1 MGEKTASTG
10 VFTIPTSPAVGTTVA
25 QSGSA
30 NTYTAAYVQL
40 SAAAPAAIFITGL
53 YVNCT
58 TGTNIPTYMSLQLAT
73 GAAASEVIV
82 GQYSC
87 PLHVSTGAA
96 GTVVSMY
103 RPIYPWIAVANGIR
117 IAAKTASS
125 IASALSWTVTLECI
139 NQANVVDDGTVESA
153 NATQMGGQTV
163 TAANP
168 VTVLASVGTAATATA
183 QTGDSFAR
191 IGAAGAS
198 LTALGDTRIA
208 NLDAAVT
215 TRMASYTQPT
225 GFLAATF
232 PATVA
237 STTNITAGT
246 ITTATNLTNAPT
258 AGDLTATMKT
268 SVTTA
273 ASAATPVATV
283 SGDLSAT
290 MKTSVTTAASAATP
304 VATVSGD
311 LSATMKT
318 SVTTACSAATLSGDL
333 SATMKTSVTT
343 AASAATPVA
352 SLSGDLTATMKTSV
366 TTACSAATLS
376 GDLSATMKASVTTAA
391 TAATPVASLS
401 GDLTPTMKTSVTTA
415 ASSATPVATVSGDL
429 SATMKT
435 SVTTAASAATPVAT
449 VSGDFSATMKTSLG
463 TAVGT
468 AQTGDNF
475 ARLGVAGVGLTNIGD
490 ARMANLN
497 ATVSSRLPTASYTA
511 APTAVQNRVEMDD
524 NSTQMQDI
532 LIASGGAV
540 ANTASLKR
548 LFRGTRTR

>member
-10 VFTIPTSPAVGTTVA
+10 VFTIPTSPVVGTTVA

-40 SAAAPAAIFITGL
+40 SAAVPAAIFITGL

-73 GAAASEVIV
+73 GAAASEVVV

-117 IAAKTASS
+117 VAAKTASS

-139 NQANVVDDGTVESA
+139 NQANVVDNGTVGTA
-153 NATQMGGQTV
+153 NVTQIGGQTT
-163 TAANP
+163 TAAGA

-183 QTGDSFAR
+183 QTGDCFTR

-246 ITTATNLTNAPT
+246 ITTTTNLTNAPT

-333 SATMKTSVTT
+333 SATMKASVTT
-343 AASAATPVA
+343 AASA
-352 SLSGDLTATMKTSV
+352 
-366 TTACSAATLS
+366 
-376 GDLSATMKASVTTAA
+376 
-391 TAATPVASLS
+391 
-401 GDLTPTMKTSVTTA
+401 
-415 ASSATPVATVSGDL
+415 ATPVATVSGDL

-449 VSGDFSATMKTSLG
+449 VSGDFSATMKTSIA
-463 TAVGT
+463 TAVTPIVGT
-468 AQTGDNF
+468 AQTGDSF

-497 ATVSSRLPTASYTA
+497 ATVSSRLASASYVL
-511 APTAVQNRVEMDD
+511 APTAVENRTEMDSNSVQLAHLD
-524 NSTQMQDI
+524 ADISSVGGGGGSAPTAIENRIEMDTNSTQ
-532 LIASGGAV
+532 LAALVAAGPGASGSVGI
-540 ANTASLKR
+540 KR
-548 LFRGTRTR
+548 LIRSLGRR